1 MLIYKDNRKGIL
13 RSRLKHTNHYL
24 SDVIVIIVNTNIK
37 WGKGGEFRQIL
48 RKKKRFYL
56 LSKGYTCR
64 FKSEAFASFASIAL
78 RPCHVYVLLR
88 TKDYIYNSCY
98 LTHLKQAI
106 ITKQKLKKKNSDAQ
120 HHSLNKPC

>member
-1 MLIYKDNRKGIL
+1 MSSNFIKKKYLDLKDAIMNYLILN
-13 RSRLKHTNHYL
+13 
-24 SDVIVIIVNTNIK
+24 VNTNK
-37 WGKGGEFRQIL
+37 KRGKGGEFKQIL
-48 RKKKRFYL
+48 RKKKKNYL

-106 ITKQKLKKKNSDAQ
+106 ITKQKL
-120 HHSLNKPC
+120 